1 MKVLQTNLRIFLAWF
16 IRVARPMKVTRST
29 ISEPGALTF
38 VLLAHPTAEVN
49 LNTTP
54 MKILLIFTTA
64 FLSLTAG
71 MSTSAESS
79 SRSEMRIPVMVELFT
94 SEGCSSCPPADA
106 LLQKLD
112 VQPIA
117 GEEMIVLS
125 EHVDYWNHI
134 GWKDP
139 YSSHYYSD
147 RQSAYA
153 RRLGLSDVY
162 TPQMI
167 VDGTSQFVGSDET
180 LADKAFA
187 QALTKPKIA
196 MRLTSVSIG
205 ATNVLLAHVET
216 SSLQESFGL
225 RMADVYVAVALNRA
239 ESHVSHG
246 ENAGRTLAHT
256 AVVRS
261 IVKVGSIRQ
270 GQAFDQDIQVKLDPG
285 TDTHNLRL
293 IAFVQE
299 PGQGRVIGA
308 AMHTVDAAT
317 TARN

>member
-1 MKVLQTNLRIFLAWF
+1 
-16 IRVARPMKVTRST
+16 
-29 ISEPGALTF
+29 
-38 VLLAHPTAEVN
+38 
-49 LNTTP
+49 
-54 MKILLIFTTA
+54 
-64 FLSLTAG
+64 
-71 MSTSAESS
+71 
-79 SRSEMRIPVMVELFT
+79 
-94 SEGCSSCPPADA
+94 
-106 LLQKLD
+106 
-112 VQPIA
+112 
-117 GEEMIVLS
+117 MIVLS

-139 YSSHYYSD
+139 YSSHFYSD

-167 VDGTSQFVGSDET
+167 VDGTSQFVGSDEA

-187 QALTKPKIA
+187 KALTKPKIT
-196 MRLTSVSIG
+196 MRLTSVSI
-205 ATNVLLAHVET
+205 ATNVLLAHLET
-216 SSLQESFGL
+216 GALQESFGL
-225 RMADVYVAVALNRA
+225 HMADVYVAVALNRA

-270 GQAFDQDIQVKLDPG
+270 GQAFAQDIQVKLDPG
-285 TDTHNLRL
+285 TDAHNLRL

-299 PGQGRVIGA
+299 PGQGRVIGS
-308 AMHTVDAAT
+308 AMHAVDAAM

>member
-1 MKVLQTNLRIFLAWF
+1 
-16 IRVARPMKVTRST
+16 
-29 ISEPGALTF
+29 
-38 VLLAHPTAEVN
+38 
-49 LNTTP
+49 
-54 MKILLIFTTA
+54 MKILLISTIA
-64 FLSLTAG
+64 FLLAAAG
-71 MSTSAESS
+71 LSTQASELSS
-79 SRSEMRIPVMVELFT
+79 SLDAHIPVLVELFT

-112 VQPIA
+112 KQPIA

-139 YSSHYYSD
+139 YSSRFYSD

-167 VDGTSQFVGSDET
+167 VDGSSQFVGSDEG
-180 LADKAFA
+180 LADKALA
-187 QALTKPKIA
+187 KALTEPKLTV
-196 MRLTSVSIG
+196 RLSSVSIG
-205 ATNVLLAHVET
+205 TTNVLLAHLET
-216 SSLQESFGL
+216 GALEQSFGL
-225 RMADVYVAVALNRA
+225 GAAEVYVAVALNRA
-239 ESHVSHG
+239 ESQVSRG
-246 ENAGRTLAHT
+246 ENAGRRLAHT

-261 IVKVGSIRQ
+261 IVKVGSVRQ
-270 GQAFDQDIQVKLDPG
+270 GQTFAQNIQVKLDPG

-308 AMHTVDAAT
+308 AMRTVDTVVA
-317 TARN
+317 ARN

>member
-1 MKVLQTNLRIFLAWF
+1 
-16 IRVARPMKVTRST
+16 
-29 ISEPGALTF
+29 
-38 VLLAHPTAEVN
+38 
-49 LNTTP
+49 
-54 MKILLIFTTA
+54 MKILLISTIA
-64 FLSLTAG
+64 FLLG
-71 MSTSAESS
+71 VSTPPAESAWAS
-79 SRSEMRIPVMVELFT
+79 DARTAVLVELFT
-94 SEGCSSCPPADA
+94 SEGCSTCPPADA
-106 LLQKLD
+106 FLQKLD
-112 VQPIA
+112 AQPIA
-117 GEEMIVLS
+117 GEELIVLS

-139 YSSHYYSD
+139 YSSRFYSD

-167 VDGTSQFVGSDET
+167 VDGTSQFVGSDEA

-187 QALTKPKIA
+187 KALTKPKIA
-196 MRLTSVSIG
+196 MRLTSVSI
-205 ATNVLLAHVET
+205 ATNVLLGHLET
-216 SSLQESFGL
+216 GALQESFGL
-225 RMADVYVAVALNRA
+225 PMADVYVVVALNRA

-270 GQAFDQDIQVKLDPG
+270 GQAFAQNVQVKLDPS

-293 IAFVQE
+293 IAFLQE
-299 PGQGRVIGA
+299 PGQGRVIGS
-308 AMHTVDAAT
+308 AMHAVDAAM

>member
-1 MKVLQTNLRIFLAWF
+1 
-16 IRVARPMKVTRST
+16 
-29 ISEPGALTF
+29 
-38 VLLAHPTAEVN
+38 
-49 LNTTP
+49 
-54 MKILLIFTTA
+54 MKILLISTIA
-64 FLSLTAG
+64 FLLGA
-71 MSTSAESS
+71 STPPAESAS
-79 SRSEMRIPVMVELFT
+79 DARTAVLVELFT
-94 SEGCSSCPPADA
+94 SEGCSTCPPADA
-106 LLQKLD
+106 FLQKLD
-112 VQPIA
+112 AQPLA

-139 YSSHYYSD
+139 YSSRFYSD

-167 VDGTSQFVGSDET
+167 VDGTTQFVGSDEKV
-180 LADKAFA
+180 ADNAFA
-187 QALTKPKIA
+187 KALTKPKIA
-196 MRLTSVSIG
+196 MRLTSVSIS
-205 ATNVLLAHVET
+205 ATNVLLARLET
-216 SSLQESFGL
+216 GALQESFGL
-225 RMADVYVAVALNRA
+225 PMADVHVAVALNRA
-239 ESHVSHG
+239 ESHVARG
-246 ENAGRTLAHT
+246 ENAGRTLTHT

-261 IVKVGSIRQ
+261 IVKVGSIQQ
-270 GQAFDQDIQVKLDPG
+270 GRAFAQDIQVKLDPG

-308 AMHTVDAAT
+308 AVHAVDAAM

>member
-1 MKVLQTNLRIFLAWF
+1 ML
-16 IRVARPMKVTRST
+16 
-29 ISEPGALTF
+29 
-38 VLLAHPTAEVN
+38 
-49 LNTTP
+49 
-54 MKILLIFTTA
+54 
-64 FLSLTAG
+64 
-71 MSTSAESS
+71 
-79 SRSEMRIPVMVELFT
+79 VELFT

-112 VQPIA
+112 GQPIA

-139 YSSHYYSD
+139 YSSHFFSN
-147 RQSAYA
+147 RQSVYA
-153 RRLGLSDVY
+153 ARLGLSDVY

-167 VDGTSQFVGSDET
+167 VDGTSEFVGSDEA
-180 LADKAFA
+180 LANKAFA
-187 QALTKPKIA
+187 KALGRPKIVIR
-196 MRLTSVSIG
+196 MSSVSIG
-205 ATNVLLAHVET
+205 PTDVLLAHLET
-216 SSLQESFGL
+216 GVLQESFGL
-225 RMADVYVAVALNRA
+225 HAADIYVAVALNHA
-239 ESHVSHG
+239 ESHVAHG
-246 ENAGRTLAHT
+246 ENAGRTLTHT

-270 GQAFDQDIQVKLDPG
+270 GQAFAQDIQVKLDAG

-308 AMHTVDAAT
+308 AVHTVDVAIA
-317 TARN
+317 ARN

>member
-1 MKVLQTNLRIFLAWF
+1 
-16 IRVARPMKVTRST
+16 
-29 ISEPGALTF
+29 
-38 VLLAHPTAEVN
+38 
-49 LNTTP
+49 
-54 MKILLIFTTA
+54 MKILLVLTIACLLF
-64 FLSLTAG
+64 TAG
-71 MSTSAESS
+71 VSGSVQSS
-79 SRSEMRIPVMVELFT
+79 SNPNAKTPVLVELFT

-112 VQPIA
+112 RQPIA
-117 GEEMIVLS
+117 GEQMIVLS

-139 YSSHYYSD
+139 YSSRFYSD

-167 VDGTSQFVGSDET
+167 VDGISEFVGSDEE

-187 QALTKPKIA
+187 KALAKPKIA
-196 MRLTSVSIG
+196 VSLSSVSIG
-205 ATNVLLAHVET
+205 SANVLQAHLVT
-216 SSLQESFGL
+216 GALPESNGL
-225 RMADVYVAVALNRA
+225 RAADVYVAIALNHA

-261 IVKVGSIRQ
+261 IVKVGTLRQ
-270 GQAFDQDIQVKLDPG
+270 GRTLAQNIQLRLDPG

-308 AMHTVDAAT
+308 AKQTVDAVVAV
-317 TARN
+317 RN

>member
-1 MKVLQTNLRIFLAWF
+1 
-16 IRVARPMKVTRST
+16 
-29 ISEPGALTF
+29 
-38 VLLAHPTAEVN
+38 
-49 LNTTP
+49 
-54 MKILLIFTTA
+54 MKILIVSTIA
-64 FLSLTAG
+64 FLSLTAT

-79 SRSEMRIPVMVELFT
+79 PDSDMRIPVLVELFT

-112 VQPIA
+112 RQPIA

-139 YSSHYYSD
+139 YSAHFFSE

-153 RRLGLSDVY
+153 KRLGLSDVY

-167 VDGTSQFVGSDET
+167 VDGSIQFVGSDEE
-180 LADKAFA
+180 LADKALA
-187 QALTKPKIA
+187 KALSKPKIA
-196 MRLTSVSIG
+196 LRVSAVAMG
-205 ATNVLLAHVET
+205 APNVLQAHLET
-216 SSLQESFGL
+216 GELQQSFGW
-225 RMADVYVAVALNRA
+225 RAAEVYVAVALSRA

-261 IVKVGSIRQ
+261 IVKVGSLRQ
-270 GQAFDQDIQVKLDPG
+270 GQAFAQDIQVRLDPG
-285 TDTHNLRL
+285 TDTRNLRL

-308 AMHTVDAAT
+308 AMHTVDSAIA
-317 TARN
+317 ARN

>member
-1 MKVLQTNLRIFLAWF
+1 
-16 IRVARPMKVTRST
+16 
-29 ISEPGALTF
+29 
-38 VLLAHPTAEVN
+38 
-49 LNTTP
+49 
-54 MKILLIFTTA
+54 
-64 FLSLTAG
+64 
-71 MSTSAESS
+71 
-79 SRSEMRIPVMVELFT
+79 
-94 SEGCSSCPPADA
+94 
-106 LLQKLD
+106 
-112 VQPIA
+112 
-117 GEEMIVLS
+117 MIVLS

-139 YSSHYYSD
+139 YSSRFYSE

-167 VDGTSQFVGSDET
+167 VDGTSQFVGSDEE

-187 QALTKPKIA
+187 KALAKSKIA
-196 MRLTSVSIG
+196 VSLSSVSIG
-205 ATNVLLAHVET
+205 MTNVLRAHLEAGV
-216 SSLQESFGL
+216 LQESFAL
-225 RMADVYVAVALNRA
+225 RAADVYVAVALNRA

-270 GQAFDQDIQVKLDPG
+270 GQAFARDIQVKLDPG

-308 AMHTVDAAT
+308 AMQTVDTVVA
-317 TARN
+317 ARN

>member
-1 MKVLQTNLRIFLAWF
+1 
-16 IRVARPMKVTRST
+16 
-29 ISEPGALTF
+29 
-38 VLLAHPTAEVN
+38 
-49 LNTTP
+49 
-54 MKILLIFTTA
+54 MKILLISTIA
-64 FLSLTAG
+64 FFLG
-71 MSTSAESS
+71 VSTPPAESAS
-79 SRSEMRIPVMVELFT
+79 DARTAVLVELFT
-94 SEGCSSCPPADA
+94 SEGCSTCPPADA
-106 LLQKLD
+106 FLQKLD
-112 VQPIA
+112 AQPLA

-139 YSSHYYSD
+139 YSSRFYSD

-167 VDGTSQFVGSDET
+167 VDGTTQFVGSDEA

-187 QALTKPKIA
+187 KALTKPKIA
-196 MRLTSVSIG
+196 MRLTSVSSS
-205 ATNVLLAHVET
+205 ATNVLLAHLET
-216 SSLQESFGL
+216 GALQESFGL
-225 RMADVYVAVALNRA
+225 PMADVYVAVALNRA
-239 ESHVSHG
+239 ESHVARG

-261 IVKVGSIRQ
+261 IVKVRSIRQ
-270 GQAFDQDIQVKLDPG
+270 GQAFAQDIQVKLDPG

-308 AMHTVDAAT
+308 AMHAVDAAT

>member
-1 MKVLQTNLRIFLAWF
+1 
-16 IRVARPMKVTRST
+16 
-29 ISEPGALTF
+29 
-38 VLLAHPTAEVN
+38 
-49 LNTTP
+49 
-54 MKILLIFTTA
+54 MKILLIPTVA
-64 FLSLTAG
+64 FLLG
-71 MSTSAESS
+71 VSTPPAESAS
-79 SRSEMRIPVMVELFT
+79 ASDVRPAVLVELFT

-112 VQPIA
+112 RQPIS

-139 YSSHYYSD
+139 YSSRFYSD
-147 RQSAYA
+147 RQNAYA

-167 VDGTSQFVGSDET
+167 VDGTNQFVGGDEA
-180 LADKAFA
+180 LANEAFA
-187 QALTKPKIA
+187 KALTKPKIA
-196 MRLTSVSIG
+196 VRLTSVSIS
-205 ATNVLLAHVET
+205 ATNVLLAHLET
-216 SSLQESFGL
+216 GALQQSFGL
-225 RMADVYVAVALNRA
+225 PAADVYVAVALNRA

-256 AVVRS
+256 AVVRR

-270 GQAFDQDIQVKLDPG
+270 GQAFGEDIQVKLDPG
-285 TDTHNLRL
+285 TDARNLRL

-299 PGQGRVIGA
+299 PGQGRVIGS
-308 AMHTVDAAT
+308 AMHAVDAAM

>member
-1 MKVLQTNLRIFLAWF
+1 VL
-16 IRVARPMKVTRST
+16 
-29 ISEPGALTF
+29 
-38 VLLAHPTAEVN
+38 
-49 LNTTP
+49 
-54 MKILLIFTTA
+54 
-64 FLSLTAG
+64 
-71 MSTSAESS
+71 
-79 SRSEMRIPVMVELFT
+79 VELFT

-112 VQPIA
+112 RQPVA

-139 YSSHYYSD
+139 YSSRFYSD
-147 RQSAYA
+147 RQSTYA

-167 VDGTSQFVGSDET
+167 VDGTSQFVGSDEE

-187 QALTKPKIA
+187 KELAKPKIA
-196 MRLTSVSIG
+196 VTLSSVSVG
-205 ATNVLLAHVET
+205 ATNVLQAHLET
-216 SSLQESFGL
+216 GALPESFGL
-225 RMADVYVAVALNRA
+225 RAADVYVAVALNRA

-261 IVKVGSIRQ
+261 IVKVGTLRQ
-270 GQAFDQDIQVKLDPG
+270 GQTLAQNIQLKLDPG

-308 AMHTVDAAT
+308 AMQTVDTVVAA
-317 TARN
+317 RK